1 MDLADDFLERLK
13 ELEAQ
18 KVKEESIRHEAA

>member
-1 MDLADDFLERLK
+1 MDLADDFLEKAK
-13 ELEAQ
+13 ELKAN